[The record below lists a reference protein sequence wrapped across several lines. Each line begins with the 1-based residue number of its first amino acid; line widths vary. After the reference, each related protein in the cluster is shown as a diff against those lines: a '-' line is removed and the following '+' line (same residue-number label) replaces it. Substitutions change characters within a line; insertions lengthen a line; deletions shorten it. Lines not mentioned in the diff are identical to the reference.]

1 MDNTFTSIAK
11 SLRTLGIIG
20 PIVFTGSAAL
30 KAFKLLDRE
39 IADIDILLIKN
50 NKNTEIISAL
60 EKLFGL
66 DKSKSSNNHTVL
78 YYQNIHL
85 DIALKDSN
93 EMIEYYEVEQRDYG
107 ITTPK
112 HIITTKIGYNR
123 KKDREDIQNI
133 ELNAIDKLIY
143 LIGTSDI

>member
-11 SLRTLGIIG
+11 NLRTLGIIG

-30 KAFKLLDRE
+30 KAYKLLDRE
-39 IADIDILLIKN
+39 IADIDIILIKN

-60 EKLFGL
+60 EELFGL

-85 DIALKDSN
+85 DIALKDNN
-93 EMIEYYEVEQRDYG
+93 ELIEYNAVKQRDYG
-107 ITTPK
+107 IATPK
-112 HIITTKIGYNR
+112 HIITTKREYNR
-123 KKDREDIQNI
+123 EKDREDIRNI
-133 ELNAIDKLIY
+133 KLNALNNLVY

>member
-30 KAFKLLDRE
+30 KAYKLLDRE
-39 IADIDILLIKN
+39 IADIDIILIKN

-60 EKLFGL
+60 EELFSL
-66 DKSKSSNNHTVL
+66 DKSKSSNNHTAL
-78 YYQNIHL
+78 YYKNIHL
-85 DIALKDSN
+85 DIALKDDN
-93 EMIEYYEVEQRDYG
+93 EPIEYYEVEQRDYG

-112 HIITTKIGYNR
+112 HIITTKMGYNR
-123 KKDREDIQNI
+123 EKDKEDIQNI
-133 ELNAIDKLIY
+133 KLNAIDKLIY

>member
-30 KAFKLLDRE
+30 KAYKLLDRE
-39 IADIDILLIKN
+39 IADIDIILIKN
-50 NKNTEIISAL
+50 NKNTEILSAL
-60 EKLFGL
+60 EELFGL

-93 EMIEYYEVEQRDYG
+93 DPIEYYEVKQRDYG

-112 HIITTKIGYNR
+112 HIITTKMGYNR
-123 KKDREDIQNI
+123 EKDKEDIQNI
-133 ELNAIDKLIY
+133 KLNAIDKLIY

>member
-11 SLRTLGIIG
+11 NLRTLGIIG

-30 KAFKLLDRE
+30 KAYKLLDRD
-39 IADIDILLIKN
+39 IADIDIILIKN

-60 EKLFGL
+60 EELFGL

-85 DIALKDSN
+85 DIALKDNN
-93 EMIEYYEVEQRDYG
+93 ELIEYNAVKQRDYG
-107 ITTPK
+107 IATPK
-112 HIITTKIGYNR
+112 HIITTKREHNR
-123 KKDREDIQNI
+123 EKDREDIRNI
-133 ELNAIDKLIY
+133 KLNALNNLVY
-143 LIGTSDI
+143 LIGTLDI

>member
-30 KAFKLLDRE
+30 KAYKLLDRE
-39 IADIDILLIKN
+39 IADIDIILIKN

-60 EKLFGL
+60 EELFCL

-85 DIALKDSN
+85 DIALKDDN
-93 EMIEYYEVEQRDYG
+93 EPIEYYTVKQRDYG

-112 HIITTKIGYNR
+112 HIITTKIKYNR
-123 KKDREDIQNI
+123 EKDREDIQNI
-133 ELNAIDKLIY
+133 KLNALNKLIS
-143 LIGTSDI
+143 LIGISDI

>member
-11 SLRTLGIIG
+11 NLRTLGIIG

-30 KAFKLLDRE
+30 KAYKLLDRD
-39 IADIDILLIKN
+39 IADIDIILIKN

-85 DIALKDSN
+85 DIALKDNN
-93 EMIEYYEVEQRDYG
+93 ELIEYNAVKQRDYG
-107 ITTPK
+107 IATPK
-112 HIITTKIGYNR
+112 HIITTKREYNR
-123 KKDREDIQNI
+123 EKDREDIRNI
-133 ELNAIDKLIY
+133 KLNALNNLVY

>member
-30 KAFKLLDRE
+30 KAYKLLDRE
-39 IADIDILLIKN
+39 ISDIDIILIKN

-60 EKLFGL
+60 EELFGL
-66 DKSKSSNNHTVL
+66 DKSKSSNSHTVL

-93 EMIEYYEVEQRDYG
+93 ETIEYYEVEQRDYG

-112 HIITTKIGYNR
+112 HIITTKMGYNR
-123 KKDREDIQNI
+123 EKDREDIQNI
-133 ELNAIDKLIY
+133 KLNAIDKLIY

>member
-11 SLRTLGIIG
+11 NLRTLGIIG

-30 KAFKLLDRE
+30 KAYKLLDRD
-39 IADIDILLIKN
+39 IADIDIILIKN

-85 DIALKDSN
+85 DIALKDDN
-93 EMIEYYEVEQRDYG
+93 EPIEYYAVKQRDYG

-112 HIITTKIGYNR
+112 HIITTKIKYNR
-123 KKDREDIQNI
+123 EKDREDIRNI
-133 ELNAIDKLIY
+133 KLNALNKLIY